1 MQKTLAILTLSAF
14 ALAAPA
20 GAQEPEQSK
29 ETEEMC
35 NALFVHNAKNVSMQG
50 DTLTMK
56 GISPSV
62 IFFCDRPQRF
72 AGQLG
77 VEEFLSSVSKGK
89 DSFVEDPPNAV
100 VSIVDGDGFADV
112 VVTLAKMPTLDGDQ
126 LVYSGVQVIDGEVP
140 EKSGPGSLFIDVIGR
155 PMTPGSIAGAHRRH
169 RRRAMHRCA
178 AGVTCY

>member
-1 MQKTLAILTLSAF
+1 VRRSATVL
-14 ALAAPA
+14 LAALLLA
-20 GAQEPEQSK
+20 SSAAAE
-29 ETEEMC
+29 ETEEC
-35 NALFVHNAKNVSMQG
+35 NALFVHNAREVLLKG

-72 AGQLG
+72 AGHLS

-100 VSIVDGDGFADV
+100 LSIADGDQFIDV
-112 VVTLAKMPTLDGDQ
+112 VVTLVRMPAHDGDQ
-126 LVYSGVQVIDGEVP
+126 LVYEGVKIIEGTPPKQAA
-140 EKSGPGSLFIDVIGR
+140 PGSVFIDVIGR
-155 PMTPGSIAGAHRRH
+155 PMSPGSIAGVHRRG
-169 RRRAMHRCA
+169 RRRAMRRCD